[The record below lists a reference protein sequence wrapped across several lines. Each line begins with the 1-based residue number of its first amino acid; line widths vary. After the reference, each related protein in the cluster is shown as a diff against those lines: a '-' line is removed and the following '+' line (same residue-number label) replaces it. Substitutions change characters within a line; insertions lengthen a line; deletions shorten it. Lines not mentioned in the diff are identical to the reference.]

1 MTTTEQ
7 DARALAYLAGRL
19 REDTY
24 GAGKW
29 DAPGIWTEV
38 SALIGQNLAVTIE
51 RVCRHA
57 ADPDAK
63 TPGAIRRPYTP
74 GPPEAKRELDVAPVR
89 TRCAVCGLPERA
101 CQGRYALTESE
112 PVNEM
117 YGKHD
122 FRRWE
127 PRTVD
132 ISPVVEEIKGHIA
145 TTHPARDP
153 RALMITEES
162 EASHG

>member
-1 MTTTEQ
+1 MSTTEQ

-29 DAPGIWTEV
+29 DAPGIWAEV
-38 SALIGQNLAVTIE
+38 SALIGQNLSVAIE

-74 GPPEAKRELDVAPVR
+74 GPPEPRRELDHAPIGSRCVVCSHTETDCKR
-89 TRCAVCGLPERA
+89 LWAGDHEFTRP
-101 CQGRYALTESE
+101 
-112 PVNEM
+112 
-117 YGKHD
+117 H
-122 FRRWE
+122 
-127 PRTVD
+127 PRDVD

-145 TTHPARDP
+145 PTTHAAATRV
-153 RALMITEES
+153 LLHTEES
-162 EASHG
+162 EAAHG